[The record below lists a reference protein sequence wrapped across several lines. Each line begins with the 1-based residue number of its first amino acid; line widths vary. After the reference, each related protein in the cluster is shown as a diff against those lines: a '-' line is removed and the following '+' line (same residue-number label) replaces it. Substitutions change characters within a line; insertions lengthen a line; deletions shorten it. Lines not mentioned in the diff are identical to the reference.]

1 MPPKKTTVSTKRTFT
16 RVALREKQVGRYKS
30 TTPSGAAKKI
40 ARRLFSESP
49 DKTHVQFKVRE
60 ITRGS
65 EKKEYT
71 YHAQKKKLKKPVTVA
86 IAGGAKVTYRY
97 TTVVSQKK

>member
-1 MPPKKTTVSTKRTFT
+1 MSTTAKRTFT
-16 RVALREKQVGRYKS
+16 RVAPRQTQVGRYKS

-65 EKKEYT
+65 DNKEYT